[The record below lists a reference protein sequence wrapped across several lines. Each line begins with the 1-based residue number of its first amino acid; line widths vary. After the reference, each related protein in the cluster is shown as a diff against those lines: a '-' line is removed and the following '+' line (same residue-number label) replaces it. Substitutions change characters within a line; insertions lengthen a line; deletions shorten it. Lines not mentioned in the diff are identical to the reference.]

1 MTNKKVSAIILLLIF
16 LLSISVIPASAQENQ
31 DVVYATN
38 NYPETVKIGEA
49 FAGIESFVEPDAY
62 KINVHNLTPN
72 TLVEAWCEMSF
83 NSENFRLNQFSS
95 VSFMSHAGNDNY
107 NTTVDTN
114 GNANIKP
121 LYLSETFF
129 NPGTITMQPYY
140 QYVDSES
147 YELIGDR
154 VYVGDPITIQI
165 EEPVIKTNAPESIEV
180 GDTLQFTSELTN
192 TALTNK
198 DTAYYLDENNYYK
211 GAYDDGYQIIEL
223 KDDDT
228 HYHHEPAY
236 QPSVEILEGKE
247 LVKQTNQDYTNTL
260 KSSETL
266 SFTGIGTVKLKVK
279 YNQFITCASCQSVYD
294 ENGKQ
299 TGEYYT
305 YNPEKIITIE
315 VVDNSDAPIENNIKY
330 DVPNDILIDGDTS
343 FPSGTVIKA
352 ETLTSGDLYEQAKS
366 ALSQTATKFSVIDI
380 TAINGG
386 LTVQPDEKVKVTF
399 SIPDGYS
406 DNVSLY
412 YIDNNGAAD
421 KITTTF
427 NKESRTLTAELEHFS
442 VYVLAD
448 EDTKPVTNNVNSV
461 TNPHTS
467 DVSSLYLL
475 FIAISLSGIVLCI
488 MIKRQA
494 SKHNTSKD

>member
-1 MTNKKVSAIILLLIF
+1 MCI
-16 LLSISVIPASAQENQ
+16 
-31 DVVYATN
+31 
-38 NYPETVKIGEA
+38 
-49 FAGIESFVEPDAY
+49 
-62 KINVHNLTPN
+62 
-72 TLVEAWCEMSF
+72 
-83 NSENFRLNQFSS
+83 R
-95 VSFMSHAGNDNY
+95 
-107 NTTVDTN
+107 
-114 GNANIKP
+114 
-121 LYLSETFF
+121 
-129 NPGTITMQPYY
+129 
-140 QYVDSES
+140 DS
-147 YELIGDR
+147 
-154 VYVGDPITIQI
+154 
-165 EEPVIKTNAPESIEV
+165 
-180 GDTLQFTSELTN
+180 
-192 TALTNK
+192 
-198 DTAYYLDENNYYK
+198 
-211 GAYDDGYQIIEL
+211 
-223 KDDDT
+223 
-228 HYHHEPAY
+228 YHHEPAY

>member
-1 MTNKKVSAIILLLIF
+1 
-16 LLSISVIPASAQENQ
+16 
-31 DVVYATN
+31 
-38 NYPETVKIGEA
+38 
-49 FAGIESFVEPDAY
+49 
-62 KINVHNLTPN
+62 
-72 TLVEAWCEMSF
+72 
-83 NSENFRLNQFSS
+83 
-95 VSFMSHAGNDNY
+95 MSHAGNDNY

-129 NPGTITMQPYY
+129 NPGTITMQRYY

-266 SFTGIGTVKLKVK
+266 SFTGIGTVKVK
-279 YNQFITCASCQSVYD
+279 
-294 ENGKQ
+294 
-299 TGEYYT
+299 GE
-305 YNPEKIITIE
+305 I
-315 VVDNSDAPIENNIKY
+315 
-330 DVPNDILIDGDTS
+330 
-343 FPSGTVIKA
+343 
-352 ETLTSGDLYEQAKS
+352 
-366 ALSQTATKFSVIDI
+366 
-380 TAINGG
+380 
-386 LTVQPDEKVKVTF
+386 
-399 SIPDGYS
+399 
-406 DNVSLY
+406 
-412 YIDNNGAAD
+412 
-421 KITTTF
+421 
-427 NKESRTLTAELEHFS
+427 
-442 VYVLAD
+442 
-448 EDTKPVTNNVNSV
+448 
-461 TNPHTS
+461 
-467 DVSSLYLL
+467 
-475 FIAISLSGIVLCI
+475 
-488 MIKRQA
+488 
-494 SKHNTSKD
+494 